1 MNTTELRR
9 RRFFDALAR
18 VLVFAL
24 FIVLFV
30 AAVVLAP
37 AALLTGC
44 AAPGEPPPGAI
55 DFVTNAA
62 QRAVVVLREAREGA
76 STSAGGCEKNGEGA
90 QASSDSPSI
99 PPSPALLFRF
109 GGVKAT
115 PAEDGRCHLSRLAIG
130 ADSLSFHWDT
140 GIPSDWKRGDTKKGP
155 MILACAFYFDDA
167 SERWIGGKFDWID
180 EARSS
185 RPLEN
190 IRAGYGGW
198 DAAAWAAARR
208 RAFCVMSADGKKRSN
223 LLED

>member
-1 MNTTELRR
+1 MNDTAELRKL
-9 RRFFDALAR
+9 RFFEALRFVLALAAC
-18 VLVFAL
+18 LA
-24 FIVLFV
+24 
-30 AAVVLAP
+30 VLAW
-37 AALLTGC
+37 ASCCAGC
-44 AAPGEPPPGAI
+44 AAPGELPPGAI

-62 QRAVVVLREAREGA
+62 QRAVVVLREARDGA

-115 PAEDGRCHLSRLAIG
+115 PAEDGRCRLSRLAIG
-130 ADSLSFHWDT
+130 ADSLSFHWNT

-180 EARSS
+180 EHRSS
-185 RPLEN
+185 RSLEN
-190 IRAGYGGW
+190 IRTGYGGW

>member
-24 FIVLFV
+24 FILLFL

-44 AAPGEPPPGAI
+44 AAPGELPPDAI
-55 DFVTNAA
+55 DVVTNAA
-62 QRAVVVLREAREGA
+62 QRAVVVLREARNGA

-140 GIPSDWKRGDTKKGP
+140 GIPSDWKRGDT

-180 EARSS
+180 EHRSGRS
-185 RPLEN
+185 LEN
-190 IRAGYGGW
+190 IHGGYGGW
-198 DAAAWAAARR
+198 NAGAWNAAKR
-208 RAFCVMSADGKKRSN
+208 RAFCVVSADGKYRSN